1 MEPTQSTL
9 PIQDK
14 IKASLKGS
22 SGIFLIHELML
33 PEVPPMTLRFG
44 LAALANEGWLIRLA
58 RGIYYRP
65 PVDDTFYRVLPE
77 PQEVAETVARKS
89 SMKIIPCM
97 EHSAYLSG
105 LDKGAFTPLKWLTD
119 GTSRKLKLYKG
130 PELEFLH
137 TKEARLF
144 TFKSKRMRDL
154 SNGLRY
160 IGKENIE
167 DRHMR
172 ILREELTKVPLED
185 FREDLQKCPEWVR
198 ELMLGA

>member
-1 MEPTQSTL
+1 MEPSLANL

-22 SGIFLIHELML
+22 TGIFLIHELML

-44 LAALANEGWLIRLA
+44 LAELAHEGWLIRLA

-65 PVDDTFYRVLPE
+65 PVDDTFHRVLPI
-77 PQEVAETVARKS
+77 PSEVAETVASKS
-89 SMKIIPCM
+89 SMKLIPCM
-97 EHSAYLSG
+97 EHSAYLCG
-105 LDKGAFTPLKWLTD
+105 LDKGAFSPLKWLTD

-144 TFKSKRMRDL
+144 TFKSELMRNL
-154 SNGLRY
+154 SNGLRHV
-160 IGKENIE
+160 GKENIE
-167 DRHMR
+167 DRHLR
-172 ILREELTKVPLED
+172 ILREELSKVNPKDFQED
-185 FREDLQKCPEWVR
+185 IQKCPEWVR
-198 ELMLGA
+198 ALMLGA